1 MPDTTNPKVSC
12 VIPAH
17 NEAPRIETVLLAAAK
32 DPLIDEVIVVDD
44 GSTDGTNDVVKKFID
59 TAKAKNARLIT
70 LKKNAGKSNAIY
82 EGITAAQGE
91 FICMLDADLLGLTEE
106 IVSRL
111 IKPVLTGSADISISL
126 RGNSPWIYR
135 KIGIDLLSGDRV
147 FHKSILADRL
157 EKIRRLPGLG

>member
-1 MPDTTNPKVSC
+1 MIKVSC

-17 NEAPRIETVLLAAAK
+17 NEAPRIDHVISAAVG

-44 GSTDGTNDVVKKFID
+44 GSTDGTSDVVKKFP
-59 TAKAKNARLIT
+59 TVRLIA

-106 IVSRL
+106 IVSKL